1 MLLSLSLEREERM
14 RSAETALCVVW
25 AFCLQET
32 KSETAELIKSYIKDG
47 KIVPVAITVGLLKKA
62 ILEHHARG
70 RSYFLVDGFPRNK
83 DNLDGWNAVMTGVA
97 NVRFCIMFGTVHYHQ
112 NQIAACVVVAAFAF
126 AFFYSHPLHA
136 V

>member
-1 MLLSLSLEREERM
+1 M
-14 RSAETALCVVW
+14 
-25 AFCLQET
+25 QET
-32 KSETAELIKSYIKDG
+32 KSETAELIKTYIKEG

-97 NVRFCIMFGTVHYHQ
+97 NVRFCIMFGRATLLPLLPHL
-112 NQIAACVVVAAFAF
+112 
-126 AFFYSHPLHA
+126 LHA
-136 V
+136 ARFDPSILIGVCVWGARLCRLS